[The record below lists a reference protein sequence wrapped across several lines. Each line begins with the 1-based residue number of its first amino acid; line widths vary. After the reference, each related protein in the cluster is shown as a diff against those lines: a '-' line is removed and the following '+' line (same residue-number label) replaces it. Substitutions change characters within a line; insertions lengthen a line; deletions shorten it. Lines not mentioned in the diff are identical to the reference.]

1 MMRRYTIMKI
11 ARTLVLFLFVA
22 AMTGRVIGRSGTVE
36 VFRNNSWMPLIAN
49 DEVNSGEK
57 VRTGGDSSAT
67 LQLGSGQL
75 LTLGANSE
83 LQITDTNSRIYVAN
97 GQRLLSE
104 AQAACPNY
112 YVSPYV
118 VYGNNTPQPVK

>member
-1 MMRRYTIMKI
+1 MKI

-22 AMTGRVIGRSGTVE
+22 AMTGRVISWSGTLE
-36 VFRNNSWMPLIAN
+36 VFRNNSWIPLVADDQI
-49 DEVNSGEK
+49 NSGEK

>member
-1 MMRRYTIMKI
+1 MKRRYTIMKT

-22 AMTGRVIGRSGTVE
+22 SMTGRIIGGSGTIE
-36 VFRNNSWMPLIAN
+36 VFRNNSWIPLIAN
-49 DEVNSGEK
+49 DSINSGEK
-57 VRTGGDSSAT
+57 IRTGNNSSAT

-75 LTLGANSE
+75 LTLGSNSE
-83 LQITDTNSRIYVAN
+83 LQVTDTNSRVYVAD

-104 AQAACPNY
+104 PQTACPNY

-118 VYGNNTPQPVK
+118 VYGSNTPQPVR

>member
-1 MMRRYTIMKI
+1 MKI

-22 AMTGRVIGRSGTVE
+22 AMTGRVIGGRGTVE

-49 DEVNSGEK
+49 DEINSGEK

-104 AQAACPNY
+104 APTACPNY

-118 VYGNNTPQPVK
+118 VYGNNMLQPVR

>member
-1 MMRRYTIMKI
+1 MMRRYTIMKT

-22 AMTGRVIGRSGTVE
+22 SMTGRVIGRAGTVE

-49 DEVNSGEK
+49 DLINSGEK
-57 VRTGGDSSAT
+57 VRTGSDSAAT
-67 LQLGSGQL
+67 WQLGSGQL

-83 LQITDTNSRIYVAN
+83 LQVTDTNSRIYIAG
-97 GQRLLSE
+97 GQKLLSE
-104 AQAACPNY
+104 AQTACPNY